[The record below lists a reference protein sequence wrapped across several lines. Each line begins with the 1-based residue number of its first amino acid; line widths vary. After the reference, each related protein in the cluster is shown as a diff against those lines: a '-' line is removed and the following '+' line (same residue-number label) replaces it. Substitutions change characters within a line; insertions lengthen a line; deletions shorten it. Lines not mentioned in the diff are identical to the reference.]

1 MWREWREEEARQIT
15 TILEQRTEVGTKVYF
30 TGSQFQMPL
39 GQKK

>member
-1 MWREWREEEARQIT
+1 MWREWREEEARQI

-39 GQKK
+39 VQKK